1 MRIIIVKLADRLH
14 NMRTLHSM
22 PPHKQKKIARETL
35 QVRLHLYSSY
45 TCRRAI
51 LLRYLLLSMITVG
64 AKVCGVLHTASNSSH
79 GPCPLQADWRVP
91 LAVWTCSTNP
101 WLTFDLCRAVQIFAP
116 LARLLGLYS
125 IKEELED
132 LSFRFSEPENAARL
146 AAQLATMR
154 AAQAAGV
161 SKARSMLQEAL
172 VSDPYLASCVERIDV
187 EQQHKALYS
196 IWRCAC
202 AYCSSRV
209 S

>member
-1 MRIIIVKLADRLH
+1 MNTWL
-14 NMRTLHSM
+14 NS
-22 PPHKQKKIARETL
+22 
-35 QVRLHLYSSY
+35 
-45 TCRRAI
+45 I
-51 LLRYLLLSMITVG
+51 L
-64 AKVCGVLHTASNSSH
+64 
-79 GPCPLQADWRVP
+79 W
-91 LAVWTCSTNP
+91 
-101 WLTFDLCRAVQIFAP
+101 RAVQIFAP

-172 VSDPYLASCVERIDV
+172 VSDPYLASCVERIHV

-196 IWRCAC
+196 IWRCARAC
-202 AYCSSRV
+202 NVAVYSSHV
-209 S
+209 PPS